1 MTQPNA
7 GVTDA
12 EKCRLLAEFE
22 NDGCDVCGVLF
33 AAHRAA
39 HEFGV
44 SDYCCDLNA
53 TMRAARKLPK
63 GIIFEMTWGIEP
75 LGSADEERWIVEII
89 KRNGDLLVHIS
100 HADPARA
107 AFEALAAYLE
117 QANDPA

>member
-12 EKCRLLAEFE
+12 EKCRRIAEFE
-22 NDGCDVCGVLF
+22 ELIPNE
-33 AAHRAA
+33 RAYKGA
-39 HEFGV
+39 LAP
-44 SDYCCDLNA
+44 SQDYPHGLNA

-75 LGSADEERWIVEII
+75 LGSTDEERWIVEII
-89 KRNGDLLVHIS
+89 KRNGEVLVHIS

-117 QANDPA
+117 KQSY